1 METLHI
7 PPNQLREY
15 ARFFY
20 ALKDPLR
27 LRILLVLA
35 RAGEMTVTELT
46 RAVRV
51 SQPLVSWHLGRLR
64 AAGLVRVERDG
75 RIARYSAALDKIH
88 HLLGSFD
95 DLLTLVSSTKDSPT
109 AEETPKKR

>member
-1 METLHI
+1 MS
-7 PPNQLREY
+7 PPDISPDQLRGF

-27 LRILLVLA
+27 LRILLALI

-46 RAVRV
+46 RTVRV

-75 RIARYSAALDKIH
+75 RVARYSVAVDKIR
-88 HLLGSFD
+88 HLLSSFEK
-95 DLLTLVSSTKDSPT
+95 LLASISPGEKT
-109 AEETPKKR
+109 